1 MGIFSRA
8 AGFIEGLYGKAVE
21 SAPARAFGA
30 VTGVAGNVI
39 ARATTAVASPIVQ
52 QGLETF
58 AGKTEEEAK
67 AIVDKARQ
75 QSIRETTQFG
85 QRIGAEGLVAS
96 ATGGAGRVANVALA
110 APTVI
115 RGAEDLKQGNY
126 VAGALQVGLGLV
138 GGYAGMRGPTLRQS
152 VSEVTP
158 LFSRAGRAVTSPV
171 QTARGIMARRSVSGT
186 VTQDIAQTAD
196 EMTAALKTQAD
207 EMVRGQN
214 SSSARVANLF
224 PETVD
229 DAVDVVDESA
239 RITRQDVADAVVE
252 AKKENFA
259 DLRTKNNKY
268 SEAARKAVNSDG
280 SANPKNPTPFEI
292 EGDDITSTVRG
303 LREQMKIVG
312 KEKSDIVKNSTKT
325 FTDTGI
331 QGDFA
336 NVIEDRLGA
345 RVISDAD
352 GNFTITAAP
361 GRTLKI
367 TDPSDQKIVIE
378 TMKDLSELNG
388 KGVLEVD
395 DLVDRM
401 QGRVTYKAGAIAP
414 NTAVEG
420 AVKSATK
427 KLNETLKA
435 QLPKQ
440 YRKLN
445 AQYGLLKNVTTW
457 ADKNLGPEQV
467 RAGALVKRIF
477 SPSDAGTKKM
487 LTLIKALTGKDHIS
501 GAILAMEA
509 MKSVKDPRAASLLE
523 GVIMQREILD
533 VIGNIPVAGQFVQ
546 LAEKASKK
554 LVNSESLQKAVDD
567 LLAAAEKSAYENADN
582 ATKAQMV
589 APRTISEEEISG
601 AIKEISKDEDVTKYV
616 EAITNTNLETLYS
629 VLVRPSVTLSAG
641 RLSEQ
646 EKTEGRKRQLI
657 QDLQSTKNQTLPDV
671 SKLQEILDRKRQEKS
686 AQQPVQGAFE

>member
-8 AGFIEGLYGKAVE
+8 ADFIEGVYGKAVE
-21 SAPARAFGA
+21 SAPARAAGA
-30 VTGVAGNVI
+30 VVGGAGNI
-39 ARATTAVASPIVQ
+39 LARATTAVASPIVQ

-67 AIVDKARQ
+67 AIVERSRAR
-75 QSIRETTQFG
+75 SIRQTTELG
-85 QRIGAEGLVAS
+85 KTIGSEGLVAAAS
-96 ATGGAGRVANVALA
+96 GGAGRIANVALSSS
-110 APTVI
+110 TVI
-115 RGAEDLKQGNY
+115 RGAEDIKRGNY

-138 GGYAGMRGPTLRQS
+138 GGYAGTRGPTLRQS
-152 VSEVTP
+152 ISEVTP
-158 LFSRAGRAVTSPV
+158 LVGRAGRAVTNPV
-171 QTARGIMARRSVSGT
+171 QTARGIMSRRSVSGT
-186 VTQDIAQTAD
+186 ITQDIAQTAD
-196 EMTAALKTQAD
+196 EMTTALKTQAN
-207 EMVRGQN
+207 EMGRGQN
-214 SSSARVANLF
+214 SSSARLANLF

-229 DAVDVVDESA
+229 DAVDIADESA
-239 RITRQDVADAVVE
+239 RITRQDVADAVVA

-259 DLRTKNNKY
+259 DLRTKNNRY
-268 SEAARKAVNSDG
+268 SEAARRAVNVDG
-280 SANPKNPTPFEI
+280 SANPRNPTPFEI
-292 EGDDITSTVRG
+292 EGDDIVSTVKS
-303 LREQMKIVG
+303 LREQMKAVG
-312 KEKSDIVKNSTKT
+312 KQKADIVKKSTAK

-331 QGDFA
+331 QNDFA
-336 NVIEDRLGA
+336 SIIEDRLGA

-352 GNFTITAAP
+352 GDFSITAAP

-367 TDPSDQKIVIE
+367 SDPSDQKIVIE
-378 TMKDLSELNG
+378 TMKDLSELSG

-414 NTAVEG
+414 NSAVEG

-435 QLPKQ
+435 QLPKE
-440 YRKLN
+440 YSKLN
-445 AQYGLLKNVTTW
+445 AKYSVLKNVVSW

-477 SPSDAGTKKM
+477 SPSDAGAKKM

-554 LVNSESLQKAVDD
+554 LVDSESLQKAIDD
-567 LLAAAEKSAYENADN
+567 LLAAAERSAYEAADN
-582 ATKAQMV
+582 ATQAQMV
-589 APRTISEEEISG
+589 VPRAVSKEEVSS
-601 AIKEISKDEDVTKYV
+601 AIEEISKDEDVTKYV
-616 EAITNTNLETLYS
+616 EAITDTRLDTLRD
-629 VLVRPSVTLSAG
+629 VLIQPSTMMAG
-641 RLSEQ
+641 NRLVQQ
-646 EKTEGRKRQLI
+646 EKKENRKRQLVE
-657 QDLQSTKNQTLPDV
+657 DLKNAATPDI
-671 SKLQEILDRKRQEKS
+671 SKLQEILERKRQEKN
-686 AQQPVQGAFE
+686 AQQPLQGAFE